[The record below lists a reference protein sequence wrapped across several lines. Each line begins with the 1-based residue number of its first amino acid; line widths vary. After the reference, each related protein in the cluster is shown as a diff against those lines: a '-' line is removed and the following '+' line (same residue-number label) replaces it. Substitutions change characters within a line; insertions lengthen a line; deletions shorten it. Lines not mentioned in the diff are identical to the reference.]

1 MKHFLSLLALWL
13 CYQSSAWALTA
24 DIVVAPDGTG
34 DFTKIQDAINAVP
47 SNQKDRRTVIYLKK
61 GLYDTEKL
69 LVPSD
74 KQNIT
79 LIGES
84 REQTIISYHIYDC
97 TNAASGN
104 KCPAE
109 DALKWVGDVIRTSA
123 TLTIAGEGFRA
134 ENLTIRNTAGPV
146 GQALAITV
154 TTDKVAFINCNLLG
168 YQDTI
173 YLWTAGKR
181 SYFQHCLV
189 LGRTDYIYG
198 AGIGY
203 FQGCEI
209 RSYGGGY
216 ITAPSTPKTQSYG
229 FVFNDCDLTY
239 TAGSPRAG
247 DDGVKFRLGRPWH
260 EYPKVTWLNCE
271 ITGMLNPQGWGDTWN
286 MEYAATSTDLHL
298 YEYNN
303 TGAGADMSQRAK
315 WAGLRALT
323 SQEAEAYTR
332 ERVLNGADAWSPWSE
347 APLSATY
354 EWDGGGSSASWLV
367 AGNWNPDG
375 VPAAAQAAYIRNGAV
390 AEADGG
396 VFAADLFLQ
405 SSVLKVTAGS
415 TVSYLSVEKGKLIS
429 DADVTLNGK
438 LATRDSVFIAVSST
452 FTLAAQLQGVHVLT
466 KTGTGNLVITA
477 DNSNFSGKLLIEAGS
492 IQASTANALG
502 KSSVVVTSGAWL
514 HLSHPSALSAKSSL
528 SVSTGGGLLL
538 NSDIT
543 LSEFY
548 IDGVLQEVGVYT
560 ATSHPNVISGVGSLQ
575 VGRPTVFKM
584 MGGAWDVAA
593 NYSPALLPLEGETVL
608 CEGEMETA
616 ATVNKANVTFVDGKG
631 KLRLRG
637 AHSSTG
643 TLTFEGNQRISYA
656 TSGTSFTLTAP
667 LVLKGDIS
675 LEMNSSNAA
684 GSTLVLNGTIAGN
697 VKVTP
702 KNTRAVANS
711 AVVVLGGN
719 NEAFSGSWDLTTA
732 ATHADGSVGI
742 KGTSENAFG
751 TASIRVGAKNKVQ
764 FDHEQCVTSSTD
776 LTLLAGATAT
786 INKPVTVGRLSLG
799 TESFTSGSFNAT
811 THPLFFKGAESITV
825 GPTSSESVVY
835 DDISVS
841 IVNRELLVS
850 GPYTLCSVYTVDG
863 SYMGKV
869 KLGSGFRLPNSAMCI
884 LKIETTSGVMFKKIG
899 IN

>member
-1 MKHFLSLLALWL
+1 MKQLVLFLSFYF
-13 CYQSSAWALTA
+13 CFQSVMGIQA
-24 DIVVAPDGTG
+24 DIVVAADGTG

-47 SNQKDRRTVIYLKK
+47 SNQKDRRTVIYLKN

-84 REQTIISYHIYDC
+84 RDQTIISYHIYDC
-97 TNAASGN
+97 ANTASGN

-154 TTDKVAFINCNLLG
+154 TADKVAFINCNLLG

-181 SYFQHCLV
+181 SYFQNCLV

-216 ITAPSTPKTQSYG
+216 ITAPSTPKSQSYG

-239 TAGSPRAG
+239 TTGSPRAG

-260 EYPKVTWLNCE
+260 EYPKVTWLNCD

-303 TGAGADMSQRAK
+303 TGPGADMSQRAG
-315 WAGLRALT
+315 WVGLRAL
-323 SQEAEAYTR
+323 SQDEAQAYTR
-332 ERVLNGADAWSPWSE
+332 ERVLNGSDAWSPWAD

-354 EWDGGGSSASWLV
+354 EWDGGGTSASWLE

-405 SSVLKVTAGS
+405 SSALNIKASGTA
-415 TVSYLSVEKGKLIS
+415 SYLSVEKGKLIG
-429 DADVTLNGK
+429 DAAITLNGK
-438 LATRDSVFIAVSST
+438 LATKDSVIIETSST
-452 FTLAAQLQGVHVLT
+452 FTVAAQLQGVHVIT
-466 KTGTGNLVITA
+466 KTGTGSLVFTA
-477 DNSNFSGKLLIEAGS
+477 DNSNYSGKLVIDAGS
-492 IQASTANALG
+492 VQAATANALG
-502 KSSVVVTSGAWL
+502 KSSVVVNSGAWL
-514 HLSHPSALSAKSSL
+514 QISHPSALSAKSSL

-538 NSDIT
+538 NADIT

-548 IDGVLQEVGVYT
+548 IDGVLQAVGVYT
-560 ATSHPNVISGVGSLQ
+560 ATSHPNVMSGVGSLQ
-575 VGRPTVFKM
+575 VGRPSVFKM

-616 ATVNKANVTFVDGKG
+616 ATPNKANVTFVDGKG

-637 AHSSTG
+637 VHTSTG

-656 TSGTSFTLTAP
+656 TGGTGFTLTAP

-675 LEMNSSNAA
+675 LEMNSSSVD
-684 GSTLVLNGTIAGN
+684 GSTLVLNGSIAGN

-719 NEAFSGSWDLTTA
+719 NEAFAGSWDLTA
-732 ATHADGSVGI
+732 AAAHAEGSVGI
-742 KGTSENAFG
+742 TGTSENAFG

-764 FDHEQCVTSSTD
+764 FDHERCVTSSTD
-776 LTLLAGATAT
+776 LTLLTGATA
-786 INKPVTVGRLSLG
+786 IVNKPVTVGRLTLG
-799 TESFTSGSFNAT
+799 AESFTSGNFTAT
-811 THPLFFKGAESITV
+811 THPLFIKGAGSITV
-825 GPTSSESVVY
+825 GPTAAEPVLSDGVLMSLV
-835 DDISVS
+835 DG
-841 IVNRELLVS
+841 RLLVT
-850 GPYTLCSVYTVDG
+850 GPYSLCSVYRIDG
-863 SYMGKV
+863 SF
-869 KLGSGFRLPNSAMCI
+869 LGTINPGTTFRLPHATMCI
-884 LKIETTSGVMFKKIG
+884 LKIETTSGTKYTKIG

>member
-47 SNQKDRRTVIYLKK
+47 SNQKDRRTVIYLKN

-181 SYFQHCLV
+181 SYFQNCLV

-286 MEYAATSTDLHL
+286 MDYAATSTDLHL

-315 WAGLRALT
+315 WAGLRAL
-323 SQEAEAYTR
+323 SALEAEAYTR

-347 APLSATY
+347 APLSASY
-354 EWDGGGSSASWLV
+354 EWDGGGSSASWLE

-375 VPAAAQAAYIRNGAV
+375 VPTAAQTAYIRNGAV

-415 TVSYLSVEKGKLIS
+415 TVSYLSVEKGKLLS
-429 DADVTLNGK
+429 DAAVTLNGK
-438 LATRDSVFIAVSST
+438 LATKDSVFIATSST

-466 KTGTGNLVITA
+466 KTGTGNLVFTA
-477 DNSNFSGKLLIEAGS
+477 DNSNFSGKLVIEAGS

-528 SVSTGGGLLL
+528 SVTTGGGLLL
-538 NSDIT
+538 NADIT

-616 ATVNKANVTFVDGKG
+616 ATVNKANVIFVEGKG

-637 AHSSTG
+637 VHSSTG
-643 TLTFEGNQRISYA
+643 TLTFGGNQRISYA

-675 LEMNSSNAA
+675 MEMNSSNVA

-719 NEAFSGSWDLTTA
+719 NETFTGSWDLTTA

-742 KGTSENAFG
+742 NGTSEHAFG

-776 LTLLAGATAT
+776 LTLLAGAKA
-786 INKPVTVGRLSLG
+786 IVNKSVTVGRLTLG
-799 TESFTSGSFNAT
+799 TESFTSGSFTAI
-811 THPLFFKGAESITV
+811 THSSFIEGTGSITV
-825 GPTSSESVVY
+825 GPTATESPVTEPVT
-835 DDISVS
+835 ISVTD
-841 IVNRELLVS
+841 RKLVVT
-850 GPYTLCSVYTVDG
+850 GRFEKGTVYRMDG
-863 SYMGKV
+863 RYIGTIEPSAF
-869 KLGSGFRLPNSAMCI
+869 LILPSNSFCI
-884 LKIETTSGVMFKKIG
+884 LKVETSSGWVFKKIAVK
-899 IN
+899 